1 MNKVNLEQVLGRTQN
16 HLPACSV
23 EQRLRKTYILPELSK
38 LPATE
43 ERVEDAARF
52 SRSETQPR
60 NASPDKLA
68 NGKIDAWKKQSA
80 CATYRKRTR
89 GLQYV
94 RLLSLNLWSATGD
107 GEESITE
114 DIL

>member
-1 MNKVNLEQVLGRTQN
+1 
-16 HLPACSV
+16 
-23 EQRLRKTYILPELSK
+23 
-38 LPATE
+38 
-43 ERVEDAARF
+43 
-52 SRSETQPR
+52 
-60 NASPDKLA
+60 LA

-107 GEESITE
+107 GESLSQRIYFDVYQTTPGLPSF
-114 DIL
+114 DIGSDFVVLAGGVSCCDIFLAVAPFCSPGALVLEF